1 MEIKVAFP
9 SYSKT
14 YHCNYQPTEW
24 FLPKLYS
31 DYIISQKNRWYGGK
45 SPHFKSF
52 ASWSMTWVPC
62 CLAARTM
69 LVLSY
74 GKPVQPE
81 PLEELIRTAGNTTRI
96 QLRNATWDQGED
108 RPTVDGSF
116 NIHRMFSMNIMPSS
130 CRSRYMTPKMCKPYS
145 NNCKQYSLGESSEL

>member
-24 FLPKLYS
+24 FLPKLCS
-31 DYIISQKNRWYGGK
+31 DYVISQKNRWYGGT
-45 SPHFKSF
+45 SPHFKFF

-108 RPTVDGSF
+108 RPTVDGSLVPLTLQYTSYVQ
-116 NIHRMFSMNIMPSS
+116 HEH
-130 CRSRYMTPKMCKPYS
+130 YAVEVQVKVHDPKDV
-145 NNCKQYSLGESSEL
+145 QTI